1 MLVNRVKENLS
12 GPPDTHASHWEKQ
25 HSTPKHKIRHLD
37 SRCRSISPCPL
48 SLSSL
53 HSHHSRCAYPV
64 LELTSSPRSSLR
76 VARPR
81 IPHVSVITRS
91 HGRSRRIS
99 DLVELCLGSLVT
111 FQLSFQSKI
120 TKSGRDAKAR
130 ERKGGG
136 GLLSRSDDEWTVST

>member
-1 MLVNRVKENLS
+1 MSVNRMEEDLS
-12 GPPDTHASHWEKQ
+12 GPPDAHSSCWEKQ
-25 HSTPKHKIRHLD
+25 QSTPKHKIRHLD
-37 SRCRSISPCPL
+37 SRCRSISHCPL
-48 SLSSL
+48 FLSPL
-53 HSHHSRCAYPV
+53 FMPHHGHRGHPV
-64 LELTSSPRSSLR
+64 LKLTSSPRSSRR

-120 TKSGRDAKAR
+120 AKSGRDAITR
-130 ERKGGG
+130 ERQKRGGC
-136 GLLSRSDDEWTVST
+136 RH

>member
-1 MLVNRVKENLS
+1 MSFNQPLS
-12 GPPDTHASHWEKQ
+12 S
-25 HSTPKHKIRHLD
+25 
-37 SRCRSISPCPL
+37 L

-53 HSHHSRCAYPV
+53 HPHHSRRRHPV
-64 LELTSSPRSSLR
+64 LKLTSSPRSSRR

-81 IPHVSVITRS
+81 IPHVSVIARS

-136 GLLSRSDDEWTVST
+136 GDLLSRLDDEWTVSICEGFVMYLSTNSCFLRFFLMYMPYVLLR